1 MATFFIS
8 YFGTVD
14 KGVAGDPIK
23 AETVTTSASSARSG
37 VIPSGAVIA
46 KVQSDVG
53 HYVAIGD
60 DPTATQAGAGMAYAA
75 AGELLWLRTDRHA
88 LANYKIAAVT
98 AS

>member
-23 AETVTTSASSARSG
+23 AETVTTSATSARSA

-46 KVQSDVG
+46 KIQSDTA
-53 HYVAIGD
+53 HYVTIGD
-60 DPTATQAGAGMAYAA
+60 DPAATQAGAGMAFAA
-75 AGELLWLRTDRHA
+75 AGELLWLRTDRHG